1 MGAVFEARQV
11 DLGRT
16 VALKVLNPEFAE
28 DPDFRARFVREA
40 RMLATLDSPHII
52 QVYDAGEHDG
62 EFYIATQLVNGRDLL
77 QRVRDEGALPAAA
90 ALRIVGQMASALAD
104 AHDSGVLHRDVK
116 PSNILIRDSRADY
129 FAYLC
134 DFGIARHTDSSHT
147 RTGGVLG
154 TLSYLAPECH
164 AGADATVRSDLYSLG
179 CVLWAALTGSAPYER
194 TSEYQ
199 VALAHMQEPIPTY
212 DGDSPAARQIN
223 EILRISMAK
232 QPTDRFL
239 SASAM
244 HTALVEAEE
253 AARGLR
259 RVDGAAGIR
268 GTSESD
274 RTQLRTAQPA
284 LTDVKAA
291 SERGRFGRFSR
302 SSRVLAVW
310 VAAML
315 VLVALAGTAVAL
327 LRQND
332 AGSTAANREAS
343 GAPPTAGPAMPKSKR
358 AEPQGATPSARP
370 RGSASPSTT
379 QSAAS
384 APSTEALPSTDA
396 VTCWDASRAAKAHDC
411 PPPAGRIG
419 LKTVFPSM
427 DDECSPV
434 GAQGVAGKAEAYLCS
449 YGTYV
454 IRYSRWLIGADR
466 HSYLDQS
473 NPGATRPPWEVQGET
488 YGRTWVSYEDSPDED
503 MKYQWSATYQGNPF
517 SVSVEGIDLTAR
529 DEGVQ
534 RVEAVPPGRIGLS

>member
-332 AGSTAANREAS
+332 AGSTAANREAQVETS
-343 GAPPTAGPAMPKSKR
+343 GASRRHTERPTARLG
-358 AEPQGATPSARP
+358 EPFDHSISGFGSLDRGVTEHGRGHVLGCQSCGEGAR
-370 RGSASPSTT
+370 
-379 QSAAS
+379 
-384 APSTEALPSTDA
+384 LPSS
-396 VTCWDASRAAKAHDC
+396 CRA
-411 PPPAGRIG
+411 
-419 LKTVFPSM
+419 
-427 DDECSPV
+427 
-434 GAQGVAGKAEAYLCS
+434 Y
-449 YGTYV
+449 
-454 IRYSRWLIGADR
+454 
-466 HSYLDQS
+466 
-473 NPGATRPPWEVQGET
+473 
-488 YGRTWVSYEDSPDED
+488 RTQD
-503 MKYQWSATYQGNPF
+503 G
-517 SVSVEGIDLTAR
+517 VSVDGRRMLTCR
-529 DEGVQ
+529 SSGCRRQ
-534 RVEAVPPGRIGLS
+534 GRGLSMQLRHVRDPLFTMAHRRGPTQLPRPEQSWRYASTLGSPG